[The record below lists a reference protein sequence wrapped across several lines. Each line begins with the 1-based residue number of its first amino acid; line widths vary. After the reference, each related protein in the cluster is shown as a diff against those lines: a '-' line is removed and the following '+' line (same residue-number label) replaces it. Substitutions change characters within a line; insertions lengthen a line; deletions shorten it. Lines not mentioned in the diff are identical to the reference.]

1 MEMKKIRVVGVILL
15 FIGIAIAPS
24 INTGVVT
31 ASQDDDLVEITT
43 QVCGIKGYGNST
55 VTLTREQYTEV
66 EKLFDDIEVKLK
78 TVKTRGE
85 ALPIYNNAIKEL
97 NTYGLLPKGM
107 SIEQAQK
114 LVTNGYSKGQRV
126 SIFEEIFH
134 KNSLQEEPN
143 NICCLVA
150 GVAQDGTAMGILG
163 MIGLILML
171 LNFFPSPFPFLGN
184 PLILLLGGILYTISS
199 IIVTFSPF
207 AVMQQVSIHS
217 GNITSVG
224 LNGITHFN
232 QGSLVGF
239 NGIKVS
245 RISTKEMY
253 LLGFCLMVFYLE

>member
-1 MEMKKIRVVGVILL
+1 
-15 FIGIAIAPS
+15 
-24 INTGVVT
+24 
-31 ASQDDDLVEITT
+31 
-43 QVCGIKGYGNST
+43 
-55 VTLTREQYTEV
+55 
-66 EKLFDDIEVKLK
+66 VKLK
-78 TVKTRGE
+78 TVKTRDE

-97 NTYGLLPKGM
+97 NTYRLLPKGM

-114 LVTNGYSKGQRV
+114 LVVNGYSKGQGV
-126 SIFEEIFH
+126 SIFEEISH
-134 KNSLQEEPN
+134 KNSLQEELN
-143 NICCLVA
+143 SFCCLVT

-171 LNFFPSPFPFLGN
+171 LSFFPSPFPFLGN

-199 IIVTFSPF
+199 IIVTFSPL
-207 AVMQQVSIHS
+207 AIIQQISIHS

-245 RISTKEMY
+245 GISTKEMY